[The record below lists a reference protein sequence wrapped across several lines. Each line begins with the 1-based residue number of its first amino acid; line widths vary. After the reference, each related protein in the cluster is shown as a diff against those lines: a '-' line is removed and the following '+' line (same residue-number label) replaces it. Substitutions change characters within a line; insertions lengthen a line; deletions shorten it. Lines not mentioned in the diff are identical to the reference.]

1 MSKGLLRWCLPMLFA
16 LAASMAASAADRS
29 SAPLGQTAD
38 GKAVRGSDFDN
49 KAVVVMFWASW
60 CPHCRSELPVLERLQ
75 RAAGANLQ
83 VVAVNVE
90 DAATFRRV
98 NSAIAEK
105 LKLLLTSDANHA
117 ARKAF
122 EAPTG
127 IPYTVVLNRDGTV
140 NARFKGWSDDSVEGL
155 VESVNSA
162 IGAQP
167 K

>member
-1 MSKGLLRWCLPMLFA
+1 MIKWLRRWCTPMLFA
-16 LAASMAASAADRS
+16 LALSMSAAAADLS
-29 SAPLGQTAD
+29 SAPLGQTAE
-38 GKAVRGSDFDN
+38 GKAVRASDFDN

-83 VVAVNVE
+83 VVAVNIE

-98 NSAIAEK
+98 NHTLAEK
-105 LKLLLTSDANHA
+105 LKLLLTRDADQA

-140 NARFKGWSDDSVEGL
+140 NARFKGWSDDSVEEL